1 MKRLFARTVMLL
13 ALAVLTFTTAW
24 ADDYPSYITD
34 LIVVGGSKDNVAK
47 YKKKYEDLGYTF
59 INKDLNEDAGGDW
72 IYLGYKKSNRAST
85 NGGYITGLYIRSAS
99 SNKDWTSSLTHTPDG
114 ETHTYY
120 YVPYYGG
127 GNNSDFEKQRGDLN
141 RGAGGPY
148 IWLYYTRENFK
159 DKRVISEIVIDE
171 SSTSSVY
178 WTMGKNG
185 GTSAAYDLND
195 NAGGKYIYLHYKRD
209 YKVNRPAYDPEF
221 YSNLIYTGSAQSL
234 VSYNPTSNSCTM
246 SYCVGS
252 SSGTYVSNPTA
263 TNAGTYYVYYHA
275 NANSYGNQ
283 SGNFYRKVVVG
294 TASNSYSTTP
304 TAKSLTYTGSAQ
316 ELVNAGKA
324 KFGTIAYKLG
334 TNGTYS
340 SSIPKATDKGTYTVY
355 YKVTG
360 NNNYLGLDEK
370 SITVTIGQ
378 ASNSFTT
385 KPLGKTLTYTG
396 NSQKLIDKLYAN
408 FGTVEYKVNN
418 GSYSTSLPYGT
429 AAGTYTVYYRVVG
442 NSNYTSISGSV
453 TTTIQQASNSFTTKP
468 LGKTLTYTGNS
479 QKLIDK
485 LYANFGTVEYKVNNG
500 SYSTSLPYGTAAG
513 TYTIYYRV
521 VGTSNYTSI
530 SGTVT
535 TTINRASN
543 SYTTLPSAKTGLVYT
558 GQAQTLINAGQAKA
572 GTVYYKVGNGT
583 YSTNV
588 PTATN
593 RGTYTLYYK
602 VVGDNNYA
610 DIAES
615 SFSVSIAQAS
625 NSYKTEPSAKT
636 LTYTGEAQALVN
648 AGTAKFGDVKYKL
661 GSNGTYS
668 SSVPTGTAAG
678 NYVVYC
684 KVEAT
689 DNYSGIAEK
698 TIAVTIQK
706 ANNSYTT
713 LPSAKTRLVYTGKE
727 QPLVNTGRAKGGTVL
742 YKLGSDGTYS
752 SNVPTATEDGV
763 YTVYYKV
770 DETSNYKAI
779 AERSV
784 SVTIGLPWG
793 ETADGSKEHP
803 YIITS
808 TLGLDLLAKKV
819 NAGKTFYGSYF
830 ELGANITYNKS
841 ITNNYTPIGNYENSF
856 WGYFDGKGY
865 TISGI
870 NIQRESGYQALFGS
884 SDKTIQNVTL
894 ANSIISSTSSYVGGI
909 VGYAGGDIINCH
921 VTADVTLNGKQNVG
935 GIVGFTGSIIQG
947 CTCAA
952 TVSAEKNQAGGIAG
966 FLNRATVKDCLYY
979 GVSVSGYW
987 SGIGLS
993 LVGAL
998 VGYAYNNST
1007 IENCYYTVD
1016 MSGVGNI
1023 TKHDGARYSE
1033 VTIIKQ
1039 SVIGNVLRTYGV
1051 TAEKPIVTAYENGI
1065 GFNGEY
1071 YIPVYKLIA
1080 GTEGLRFY
1088 KGSSIVT
1095 KAFVGETV
1103 DVVLSNS
1110 IAVPE
1115 GKYASSLVSDVE
1127 GLTIELG
1134 SNHLGK
1140 FVVPSHDVTVSVG
1153 WSDCYP
1159 YVFDLTDNT
1168 TKNMDAN
1175 VLQTEALGGLAAY
1188 YSFRIDKT
1196 GETLPSYEGLFDLKN
1211 NMTNGFTVVFDID
1224 LDGTTDAELSVAAP
1238 TFSMVRKAGAT
1249 KLTSN
1254 YRQSFRNTKL
1264 FNPYNGVVFKFGN
1277 DFETQDLEKLLPL
1290 INDSHYNETI
1300 LNLTVSSADGLEEAH
1315 PVDLQSVVLKDRTL
1329 WCDDDWNTLCLPFT
1343 VDLQDKESPLFGATA
1358 RTLESASLEDD
1369 NLRLHFGDPVSV
1381 LEAGVPYLIKW
1392 TDASVEKIYN
1402 PIFRDVLINDDIN
1415 SFESEDS
1422 YVHFRGTYNKMT
1434 FENEREDILFLG
1446 SNNKLYYPDGT
1457 APTNIGACRAYFKLG
1472 ADKTAAQVRNI
1483 ILDFGDD
1490 ETVTIEDAKVEVDE
1504 NGDAWFSLDGQKLSG
1519 KPTQKG
1525 LFINNNKKVLTK

>member
-34 LIVVGGSKDNVAK
+34 LIVVGGSEDNVKK
-47 YKKKYEDLGYTF
+47 YKKKYEDQGYTF

-85 NGGYITGLYIRSAS
+85 NGGYITGLYIRSTS
-99 SNKDWTSSLTHTPDG
+99 SNDNWTSSLTHTPDG

-127 GNNSDFEKQRGDLN
+127 GNGSDFEKQHGDLN

-171 SSTSSVY
+171 SETSSVY

-185 GTSAAYDLND
+185 GTSKAYDLND

-246 SYCVGS
+246 SYCLNS
-252 SSGTYVSNPTA
+252 SSGTYVNNPTA

-304 TAKSLTYTGSAQ
+304 KAKSLTYTGSAQ

-324 KFGTIAYKLG
+324 KFGTIEYKLG
-334 TNGTYS
+334 SQGTYS
-340 SSIPKATDKGTYTVY
+340 SSIPKATAKGTYTVY

-396 NSQKLIDKLYAN
+396 NSQKLMDKVYAK

-429 AAGTYTVYYRVVG
+429 
-442 NSNYTSISGSV
+442 
-453 TTTIQQASNSFTTKP
+453 
-468 LGKTLTYTGNS
+468 
-479 QKLIDK
+479 D
-485 LYANFGTVEYKVNNG
+485 
-500 SYSTSLPYGTAAG
+500 AG

-521 VGTSNYTSI
+521 VGNSNYTSI

-572 GTVYYKVGNGT
+572 GTVYYKVGNGA
-583 YSTNV
+583 YSTSV

-593 RGTYTLYYK
+593 RGTYTVYYK

-615 SFSVSIAQAS
+615 SFSVSIAQGS

-661 GSNGTYS
+661 GSDGTYS

-706 ANNSYTT
+706 ANNSYTS
-713 LPSAKTRLVYTGKE
+713 LPAAKTGLVYTGKA

-770 DETSNYKAI
+770 DETPNYKAI

-793 ETADGSKEHP
+793 ETADGSKDHP

-819 NAGKTFYGSYF
+819 NAGKTFYGTYF
-830 ELGANITYNKS
+830 ELGANIAYNKS
-841 ITNNYTPIGNYENSF
+841 ITNNYTPIGDSDNIF
-856 WGYFDGKGY
+856 CGRFDGKGY

-884 SDKTIQNVTL
+884 SGKTIQNVTL
-894 ANSIISSTSSYVGGI
+894 ANSIISSTSYYVGGI
-909 VGYAGGDIINCH
+909 VGYTSGDIINCH
-921 VTADVTLNGKQNVG
+921 VTADVTLNGEQTVG
-935 GIVGFTGSIIQG
+935 GIVGYTGSIIQG

-952 TVSAEKNQAGGIAG
+952 TVSAEKDEAGGIAG
-966 FLNRATVKDCLYY
+966 FLNGATMKDCLYY
-979 GVSVSGYW
+979 GESVSGYIR
-987 SGIGLS
+987 SNGIS

-998 VGYAYNNST
+998 VGETYNNST

-1023 TKHDGARYSE
+1023 TEHDGARYSE
-1033 VTIIKQ
+1033 VTSIKQ

-1103 DVVLSNS
+1103 EVVLSTK

-1134 SNHLGK
+1134 SNHRGK

-1168 TKNMDAN
+1168 TKNMDADI
-1175 VLQTEALGGLAAY
+1175 LQAEALVGLAAY

-1196 GETLPSYEGLFDLKN
+1196 GETLPSYEGLFDKN
-1211 NMTNGFTVVFDID
+1211 MKNGFTVVFDID
-1224 LDGTTDAELSVAAP
+1224 LDGTTDAEVSVAAP

-1254 YRQSFRNTKL
+1254 YSQSFRNTKL
-1264 FNPYNGVVFKFGN
+1264 FNPYNGVVFKFGY

-1369 NLRLHFGDPVSV
+1369 NLRLHFGDPVLV
-1381 LEAGVPYLIKW
+1381 LRPGVPYLIKW

-1402 PIFRDVLINDDIN
+1402 PIFRDVLINDDYN
-1415 SFESEDS
+1415 PFESEDR
-1422 YVHFRGTYNKMT
+1422 HIEFRGTYNKLT
-1434 FENEREDILFLG
+1434 FEDERQDVLFLG
-1446 SNNKLYYPDGT
+1446 SNNTLYYPDGT
-1457 APTNIGACRAYFKLG
+1457 APTKIGACRAYFKLG
-1472 ADKTAAQVRNI
+1472 AEMTAAQVRNI

-1490 ETVTIEDAKVEVDE
+1490 ETVTIENAKVQEDE
-1504 NGDAWFSLDGQKLSG
+1504 DGNLWFSLDGQKLSS